1 MRPDEKKVAH
11 PACHPHCSR
20 GYSHFTLA
28 CGVAFKSNTPVPYS
42 KGQPEAR
49 APSRAPD
56 RQWQATFGT
65 DSKRWRVMA
74 AEPDSPETQV
84 SRRNVTTWAWHTVDI
99 QGVVATV
106 VNYTLDIIPLLKTLQ
121 Y

>member
-1 MRPDEKKVAH
+1 MEE
-11 PACHPHCSR
+11 
-20 GYSHFTLA
+20 G
-28 CGVAFKSNTPVPYS
+28 
-42 KGQPEAR
+42 
-49 APSRAPD
+49 
-56 RQWQATFGT
+56 
-65 DSKRWRVMA
+65 VMA